1 MKIQNKL
8 IMIFLCTVALL
19 ADREENTET
28 EELTKEM
35 IESYSQVFTS
45 EKMDNRI
52 LLLPWDMS
60 QSLFLLQKQSKK
72 MEVFTHKKKSLSRH
86 PTIEEL
92 TEVYEASLRGDK
104 EVENAEMFFYLLS
117 MTSQKNIL
125 HTLEDD
131 LNKYDF
137 SHEERA
143 ELLDSIEDLVILD
156 KRYVSNLIK
165 TQNQF
170 YAKNVKKY
178 FSIMKK
184 KPVKNIVFSDEIY
197 QEFLSYL
204 NKGEELALAGVESNN
219 FTSLDAFVESKL
231 KLSDEEID
239 KFTKAFKKDPNETY
253 LSTQYWSRVQVYIR
267 YLKRGDSY
275 YSVLIK
281 NIKSQKELFEKLRER
296 K

>member
-8 IMIFLCTVALL
+8 IMIFLCTVALF
-19 ADREENTET
+19 ADREENKET
-28 EELTKEM
+28 EEVTKEM

-45 EKMDNRI
+45 EKLDNRI
-52 LLLPWDMS
+52 LLLPWDMN
-60 QSLFLLQKQSKK
+60 QSESLLQKQSKK
-72 MEVFTHKKKSLSRH
+72 MEVFSHKKKSLSRH

-92 TEVYEASLRGDK
+92 AEVYEASLHGDK
-104 EVENAEMFFYLLS
+104 EVKNASMFFYLFMFS
-117 MTSQKNIL
+117 SQKKIL
-125 HTLEDD
+125 HSLEED
-131 LNKYDF
+131 LKKYDF

-143 ELLDSIEDLVILD
+143 KLLDSIEDLVILD

-184 KPVKNIVFSDEIY
+184 KPVKNIVFSDELY

-219 FTSLDAFVESKL
+219 FTSFDAFVESKL
-231 KLSDEEID
+231 ELSDEEKN
-239 KFTKAFKKDPNETY
+239 KFINALKKDPNETY

-267 YLKRGDSY
+267 YLKKGDSY
-275 YSVLIK
+275 LSLIK
-281 NIKSQKELFEKLRER
+281 NIRSQKELFEKLRER